1 MKDKTENKFEQI
13 QTKVSPEMFVRLKA
27 IEKAHG
33 VSIFKMLRMLAEC
46 IIRFMDDQHNLS
58 EDLLRVIRMF
68 ENIPGWKRSICL
80 AAGVEDMEI
89 VEAFYVLREKGKNG
103 NRLVHVERPVM
114 AGDEQWTAT
123 YNIQTMMER
132 WMELMNPSLYRHLRQ
147 LSVDFGNESILD
159 TISTIA
165 TRYKD
170 NEDEVA
176 LRLEFEQIDWY
187 KGARMHEQQPM
198 QRRNNKTMESMEIR
212 FDKY

>member
-1 MKDKTENKFEQI
+1 MKEKTENKFEQI

-33 VSIFKMLRMLAEC
+33 VSIFKLLRMMAEC

-176 LRLEFEQIDWY
+176 LRLEFEQIDWH
-187 KGARMHEQQPM
+187 KGARMSDQQPM

>member
-13 QTKVSPEMFVRLKA
+13 QTKVSPEMFARLKA
-27 IEKAHG
+27 IEIKHG

-58 EDLLRVIRMF
+58 EELIRVILMF

-123 YNIQTMMER
+123 YNIQTMFER

-159 TISTIA
+159 TIITIA
-165 TRYKD
+165 NRYKE
-170 NEDEVA
+170 NEDMVA
-176 LRLEFEQIDWY
+176 LRLEFEQIDWH
-187 KGARMHEQQPM
+187 KGARMSEQQPM
-198 QRRNNKTMESMEIR
+198 QRHNNKTMESMEIR
-212 FDKY
+212 FDKH